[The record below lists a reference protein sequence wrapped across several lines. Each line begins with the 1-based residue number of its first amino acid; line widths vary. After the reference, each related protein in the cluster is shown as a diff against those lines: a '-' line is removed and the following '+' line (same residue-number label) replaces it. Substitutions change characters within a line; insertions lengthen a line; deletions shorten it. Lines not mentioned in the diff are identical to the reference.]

1 VSSKPAASSTLRDIA
16 GFLRFVLKRWSE
28 DRCPQIA
35 GNLTYITLLAIFP
48 MFGVVVA
55 VLSQSPVFEDVM
67 SAIKIWLLM
76 NFLPEIAGRII
87 TVYMEELAQHA
98 ARLTW
103 FGLGVVLALA
113 VWTMHLMDRS
123 FNAIWR
129 VSRARSYWALLVGY
143 VALLVTGPL
152 LLLASV
158 TFSTYV
164 VALSEKSPGW
174 AGRGI
179 FPVLVP
185 VAMSMV
191 AFFLLYRIVP
201 HRRVPW
207 RHALLGAGAAALF
220 FEGAKHVLANMVR
233 HSPTYSIAYGA
244 FAAFPAFLVWL
255 YVTWLG
261 VLLGAE
267 LTACA
272 AYWHGGLWK
281 QAATPAVRFREALAV
296 TQALIEAGAAS
307 LSFKRL
313 LEETRLPPKEL
324 EETLAQM
331 VDGSVVVETAD
342 DSYTLTAATREVL
355 ATRPKPAPRPVRK
368 GRRGKGRSAASS
380 R

>member
-1 VSSKPAASSTLRDIA
+1 MSNQLRDIP

-35 GNLTYITLLAIFP
+35 GSLTYVTLLAIFP
-48 MFGVVVA
+48 MFAVVVA
-55 VLSQSPVFEDVM
+55 VLAQSPIFEDVM

-76 NFLPEIAGRII
+76 NFLPEIAGKII
-87 TVYMEELAQHA
+87 TVYMAELAQHA
-98 ARLTW
+98 AGLTW
-103 FGLGVVLALA
+103 YGLAVVLALA
-113 VWTMHLMDRS
+113 LWTMHLMDRS

-129 VSRARSYWALLVGY
+129 VSRGRSYWKLLVGY
-143 VALLVTGPL
+143 TALLVTGPL

-158 TFSTYV
+158 TFTTYML
-164 VALSEKSPGW
+164 AMTEEAPQWTSFAHTLFL
-174 AGRGI
+174 R
-179 FPVLVP
+179 LVP
-185 VAMSMV
+185 FLMSVV

-207 RHALLGAGAAALF
+207 RHALVGAVAAAIF
-220 FEGAKHVLANMVR
+220 FEGAKHVLGYFVR

-244 FAAFPAFLVWL
+244 FAAFPVFLVWV
-255 YVTWLG
+255 YVSWLG
-261 VLLGAE
+261 ILLGAE

-272 AYWHGGLWK
+272 AYWHDGLWK
-281 QAATPAVRFREALAV
+281 QASTPSVRFREALAV
-296 TQALIEAGAAS
+296 TQALIQAGNAS

-313 LEETRLPPKEL
+313 QEETRLPAKEL

-342 DSYTLTAATREVL
+342 DAYALTEATQEVL
-355 ATRPKPAPRPVRK
+355 ASRPKAKPASVRK
-368 GRRGKGRSAASS
+368 PKRGKGRSAASS

>member
-1 VSSKPAASSTLRDIA
+1 MSNKLRDIP

-35 GNLTYITLLAIFP
+35 GSLTYVTLLAIFP

-55 VLSQSPVFEDVM
+55 VLSQSPIFEDVM

-76 NFLPEIAGRII
+76 NFLPEIAGKII

-103 FGLGVVLALA
+103 YGIAVVLVLAL
-113 VWTMHLMDRS
+113 WTMHLMDRS

-129 VSRARSYWALLVGY
+129 VSRGRSYWALLIGY
-143 VALLVTGPL
+143 TALLITGPL

-158 TFSTYV
+158 TFTTYMLAITGDARHWASFARGGLLHV
-164 VALSEKSPGW
+164 VPLM
-174 AGRGI
+174 
-179 FPVLVP
+179 
-185 VAMSMV
+185 MSAV
-191 AFFLLYRIVP
+191 AFFLVYRIVP

-207 RHALLGAGAAALF
+207 RHALLGAVAAALF
-220 FEGAKHVLANMVR
+220 FEGAKQVLGYFVR

-244 FAAFPAFLVWL
+244 FAAFPVFLVWV
-255 YVTWLG
+255 YVSWLG
-261 VLLGAE
+261 ILLGAE
-267 LTACA
+267 LTASA
-272 AYWHGGLWK
+272 AYWHEGLWK
-281 QAATPAVRFREALAV
+281 RAATPSVRFREALAV
-296 TQALIEAGAAS
+296 TQALIEAGNAS

-313 LEETRLPPKEL
+313 EEETRLPAKEL

-331 VDGSVVVETAD
+331 VDGSVVLETAD
-342 DSYTLTAATREVL
+342 DAYALTEATQEVL
-355 ATRPKPAPRPVRK
+355 ASRPKRAPVRK
-368 GRRGKGRSAASS
+368 PKRGKGRSAASS

>member
-1 VSSKPAASSTLRDIA
+1 VPKTLRDIP
-16 GFLRFVLKRWSE
+16 GFLRFVLRRWGE

-35 GNLTYITLLAIFP
+35 GSLTYMTLLAIFP

-55 VLSQSPVFEDVM
+55 VLSQSPIFEDVM

-76 NFLPEIAGRII
+76 NFLPEIAGKII
-87 TVYMEELAQHA
+87 TVYMEELARHA

-103 FGLGVVLALA
+103 YGLGVVLALA
-113 VWTMHLMDRS
+113 LWTMHLMDRS

-129 VSRARSYWALLVGY
+129 VSRARPYWALLLGY
-143 VALLVTGPL
+143 AALLVTGPL

-158 TFSTYV
+158 TVSTYV
-164 VALSEKSPGW
+164 IALAEDAPGW
-174 AGRGI
+174 ATFAHGMLLH
-179 FPVLVP
+179 VVP
-185 VAMSMV
+185 LAMSTL
-191 AFFLLYRIVP
+191 AFFLIYRIVP

-207 RHALLGAGAAALF
+207 RHALLGAVAAAVF
-220 FEGAKHVLANMVR
+220 FEIAKQILGYLVR

-244 FAAFPAFLVWL
+244 FAAFPAFLIWV
-255 YVTWLG
+255 YASWLG

-267 LTACA
+267 LTASA

-281 QAATPAVRFREALAV
+281 RSATPSVRFREALAV
-296 TQALIEAGAAS
+296 TQALIEAGHAS

-313 LEETRLPPKEL
+313 QEETRLPAKEL

-331 VDGSVVVETAD
+331 VDGGVVRETAGD
-342 DSYTLTAATREVL
+342 AYALTDATREVL
-355 ATRPKPAPRPVRK
+355 GSRPNAKAASVRK
-368 GRRGKGRSAASS
+368 PKRGKGRSAASS

>member
-1 VSSKPAASSTLRDIA
+1 MLRDIP

-35 GNLTYITLLAIFP
+35 GSLTYLTLLAMMP

-55 VLSQSPVFEDVM
+55 VLAQSPVFEDVM

-76 NFLPEIAGRII
+76 NFVPEIAGKII

-103 FGLGVVLALA
+103 FGIGVVLVLA

-129 VSRARSYWALLVGY
+129 VSRGRSYWALLLGY

-152 LLLASV
+152 LLMASV
-158 TFSTYV
+158 TFTTYV
-164 VALSEKSPGW
+164 MALTEDVPRWMDAAHGLF
-174 AGRGI
+174 AI
-179 FPVLVP
+179 MVP
-185 VAMSMV
+185 VIMSMA

-207 RHALLGAGAAALF
+207 RHALLGAAAAAIF
-220 FEGAKHVLANMVR
+220 FEGAKHVLGYLVR

-296 TQALIEAGAAS
+296 TQALIEAGNAS
-307 LSFKRL
+307 LTFKRL
-313 LEETRLPPKEL
+313 QEATLLPAKEL

-331 VDGSVVVETAD
+331 VDGNVVAETAGD
-342 DSYTLTAATREVL
+342 AYALTSATREVL
-355 ATRPKPAPRPVRK
+355 ATKPRAKPKDEVRK
-368 GRRGKGRSAASS
+368 GKRGKGRSAASS

>member
-1 VSSKPAASSTLRDIA
+1 MSPHLRDIA

-35 GNLTYITLLAIFP
+35 GSLTYLTLLAIFP

-67 SAIKIWLLM
+67 SAIKIWVLM
-76 NFLPEIAGRII
+76 NFAPELAGKII

-103 FGLGVVLALA
+103 YGLAVVLVLA

-129 VSRARSYWALLVGY
+129 VARARSYWALLLGY
-143 VALLVTGPL
+143 VALLVSGPL

-158 TFSTYV
+158 TFTTYV
-164 VALSEKSPGW
+164 VALTEGVPRW
-174 AGRGI
+174 ASFAHGI
-179 FPVLVP
+179 FAVVVPVLMG
-185 VAMSMV
+185 AV

-201 HRRVPW
+201 HRKVPW
-207 RHALLGAGAAALF
+207 RHALLGAVVAAVF
-220 FEGAKHVLANMVR
+220 FEVAKQVLGYLVR

-244 FAAFPAFLVWL
+244 FAAFPAFLLWL

-267 LTACA
+267 LTAAA

-281 QAATPAVRFREALAV
+281 RVATPAVRFREALAV
-296 TQALIEAGAAS
+296 TQALIAAGSGS

-313 LEETRLPPKEL
+313 QEATRLPAREL

-331 VDGSVVVETAD
+331 VDGNVVIESAGEAYSLTPA
-342 DSYTLTAATREVL
+342 TLEVL
-355 ATRPKPAPRPVRK
+355 ATKPKASPKEVVRK

>member
-1 VSSKPAASSTLRDIA
+1 VSSTLRDIP
-16 GFLRFVLKRWSE
+16 GFLRFVLKRWTE

-35 GNLTYITLLAIFP
+35 GSLTYLTLLAMMP

-55 VLSQSPVFEDVM
+55 ILSQSPVFEDVM
-67 SAIKIWLLM
+67 SAIKIWVLM
-76 NFLPEIAGRII
+76 NFVPELAGKII
-87 TVYMEELAQHA
+87 TVYMAELADHA
-98 ARLTW
+98 SRLTW
-103 FGLGVVLALA
+103 FGIGVVLVLA

-129 VSRARSYWALLVGY
+129 VSRARSYWALLLGY

-152 LLLASV
+152 LLMASV
-158 TFSTYV
+158 TFTTYV
-164 VALSEKSPGW
+164 MALTEDVPSWMGY
-174 AGRGI
+174 AHGMFVVI
-179 FPVLVP
+179 VP
-185 VAMSMV
+185 VVMSMA

-201 HRRVPW
+201 HRKVPW
-207 RHALLGAGAAALF
+207 RHALLGAAAAAIF
-220 FEGAKHVLANMVR
+220 FEGAKYVLGYLVR

-244 FAAFPAFLVWL
+244 FAAFPAFLLWL

-267 LTACA
+267 LTASA
-272 AYWHGGLWK
+272 AYWHDGLWK
-281 QAATPAVRFREALAV
+281 QAATPAVRFREALAI
-296 TQALIEAGAAS
+296 TQALIEAGSAS
-307 LSFKRL
+307 MSFKRL
-313 LEETRLPPKEL
+313 QEATRLPPKEL

-355 ATRPKPAPRPVRK
+355 ATRPKPAPTPVTK